1 MKFLSR
7 VVWSEG
13 MYLGPQ
19 HFQAQSR
26 YFEDSIQ
33 FAISSLW
40 CEPYG
45 LLGCG
50 LDEEALRNGTLALVH
65 ARGVFPDGMPFL
77 MPECDAL
84 PPPRPVAELFPPT
97 QDRLTAA
104 LAVPERKP
112 QGLNTVLSGAADHG
126 RFLAETRI
134 VRDETTGGDEQPVQI
149 GRKNI
154 RWLLDLEPAAGF
166 VALPVA
172 RVMRDGA
179 GHLVFDPDFIPP
191 CLQISASERLMLLL
205 GGLVGI
211 LEEKSSSI
219 AGAPASQGDFS
230 PRDIASFWFQ
240 HAVNSALAPLR
251 HLRISKRGHPQELY
265 VELSRLA
272 GALCTFKLDSHP
284 RTLPLYDHEHLSE
297 CFDALD
303 RHIRTHLEIM
313 VPTNCVTIPLEKT
326 SDCFYEGEV
335 GDTRCLGRARWFLG
349 IRANL
354 GEAEVITRTTQ
365 LVKVCSARFISELVK
380 RAIAGLPLTH
390 QPMPPPAI
398 RVKLEMQYF
407 SINRFGPFWDNIVQT
422 RRVGI
427 YVPGDFPDPEVEL
440 LAVLETQG
448 PQL

>member
-19 HFQAQSR
+19 HFQSQSR

-40 CEPYG
+40 CQPYG

-50 LDEEALRNGTLALVH
+50 LDEEALRNGTLAVVH

-77 MPECDAL
+77 MPECDTV
-84 PPPRPVAELFPPT
+84 PPPRHIADLFPPT
-97 QDRLTAA
+97 RDRLTVA
-104 LAVPERKP
+104 LAVPERRP
-112 QGLNTVLSGAADHG
+112 QGLSTALAGGADHA

-134 VRDETTGGDEQPVQI
+134 LRDETTGGDERPVQI

-154 RWLLDLEPAAGF
+154 RLLLDLEPADGL
-166 VALPVA
+166 VTLPVA

-179 GHLVFDPDFIPP
+179 GHIVFDPDFIPP

-205 GGLVGI
+205 GRLVGI

-219 AGAPASQGDFS
+219 GGAPTSQGDFS
-230 PRDIASFWFQ
+230 PRDIANFWLL

-251 HLRISKRGHPQELY
+251 HLWISKRGHPEELF
-265 VELSRLA
+265 VECSRLA

-284 RTLPLYDHEHLSE
+284 RTLPLYDHERLSE
-297 CFDALD
+297 CFEALD
-303 RHIRTHLEIM
+303 SHIRAHLETM
-313 VPTNCVTIPLEKT
+313 VPTNCVSIPLEKM
-326 SDCFYEGEV
+326 SDCFYEGDV
-335 GDTRCLGRARWFLG
+335 TDTRCLGRARWFLG
-349 IRANL
+349 IRANI
-354 GEAEVITRTTQ
+354 GEAEVINRTTQ
-365 LVKVCSARFISELVK
+365 LAKVCSAKFVGELVK
-380 RAIAGLPLTH
+380 RAVAGLTLTH
-390 QPMPPPAI
+390 QPVPPSAI
-398 RVKLEMQYF
+398 PVKLEMQYF
-407 SINRFGPFWDNIVQT
+407 SINRFGPFWDHIVQT

-427 YVPGDFPDPEVEL
+427 YIPGDLPDPDVEL
-440 LAVLETQG
+440 LVILET
-448 PQL
+448 